1 MIDDREALKSLNK
14 LEKQTGSAQ
23 KTLADFGKKAVV
35 AGAAV
40 GAGLAAF
47 VSIGLRDA
55 ADAEAKIAQMDA
67 VLKST
72 GSTAGMTRESLLEL
86 AEGFEKNTKFS
97 AENALEAQNL
107 LLTFTQIGKDTFP
120 RATKAA
126 ADMAT
131 AMGTDM
137 AGQSIALGK
146 ALNDP
151 IAGIAS
157 LTRVGVQFTDE
168 QKNTITAL
176 MEVGDV
182 AGAQAVI
189 LSELETQFGGSAE
202 AAGSTFAGQ
211 MIILKNQFGAVA
223 EELAVTLMP
232 YLLTFM
238 EWISTN
244 MPTFKQ
250 IASDVFTA
258 VGDAIKWV
266 ADNANW
272 LIPILAGVLGG
283 FLALK
288 IIGVVSAMIAIFNAV
303 LAAASAAGGIFNLV
317 MLANPLTWV
326 VLGVVALIAAIVAL
340 VMNFDKV
347 KTAATDLWDKIK
359 DVFGKIRDF
368 VKGVFDGFKNF
379 IKMPKFEVKG
389 SLNPLKWMSEGLPK
403 LSVKWNADGG
413 IFDRPT
419 IFSTPYGLQGVGE
432 AGPEAIMPLSKLQD
446 LLDMNNGI
454 DYNQLASTLKKA
466 LLGMA
471 MQIDGDKVGELIDT
485 RLMKGAI

>member
-1 MIDDREALKSLNK
+1 MIDDKDALKSL
-14 LEKQTGSAQ
+14 KQIESKTGSAQ
-23 KTLADFGKKAVV
+23 KTLANFAKKAAVV
-35 AGAAV
+35 GAAI
-40 GAGLAAF
+40 GAGIGTF
-47 VSIGLRDA
+47 VAMGLRDA
-55 ADAEAKIAQMDA
+55 AEAEEKIAQMDA

-72 GSTAGMTRESLLEL
+72 GSTAGMTRESLIAL

-107 LLTFTQIGKDTFP
+107 LLTFTKIGKDTFP

-137 AGQSIALGK
+137 AAQSIALGK

-168 QKNTITAL
+168 QKNTINAL
-176 MEVGDV
+176 MEIGDV

-189 LSELETQFGGSAE
+189 LGELETQFGGSAE

-232 YLLTFM
+232 YLMSFM

-244 MPTFKQ
+244 MPTIKQ
-250 IASDVFTA
+250 VASDVFT
-258 VGDAIKWV
+258 GIGNAIKWV
-266 ADNANW
+266 SDNANW
-272 LIPILAGVLGG
+272 IIPILAGVLGG
-283 FLALK
+283 FVALK
-288 IIGVVSAMIAIFNAV
+288 VIGIVSALFTVFNAL
-303 LAAASAAGGIFNLV
+303 LAAAATAGGIFNLV

-326 VLGVVALIAAIVAL
+326 VIGIVAVIAAIVAL

-347 KTAATDLWDKIK
+347 KNAAIGLWDKIK
-359 DVFGKIRDF
+359 EVFGNIRDF
-368 VKGVFDGFKNF
+368 IKGVFDNFKNI
-379 IKMPKFEVKG
+379 IKFPKLSITG
-389 SLNPLKWMSEGLPK
+389 SLNPIKWMTEGLPK
-403 LSVKWNADGG
+403 LNVKWNADGG
-413 IFDRPT
+413 IFDSPT
-419 IFSTPYGLQGVGE
+419 IFGTQYGMQGVGE

-446 LLDMNNGI
+446 LLDMNTI
-454 DYNQLASTLKKA
+454 DYDQLAYSMKKA
-466 LLGMA
+466 LKGMA
-471 MQIDGDKVGELIDT
+471 IQLDDDKVGEFVDL
-485 RLMKGAI
+485 RLLKGAI